1 MKQRARLPGNSGNL
15 TASARLVFPVAS
27 NPHGIFY
34 RCVHGVSCFCRTR
47 KLVDTDRSSLQ
58 FRCVCGDHRSGGVD
72 WKLHDDW
79 SGKPLLRL
87 RGLVKP
93 TRDGTH
99 DGWRRGQAAAAAA
112 TRPAPTRR
120 PLPVLIHPSSTVHG
134 SASRTRTAPR
144 RTERCII
151 HPPSPAGMAGVVT
164 QWKNQ

>member
-1 MKQRARLPGNSGNL
+1 VRARSQLFLSDRKIRG
-15 TASARLVFPVAS
+15 
-27 NPHGIFY
+27 HGSIKLA
-34 RCVHGVSCFCRTR
+34 VSLC
-47 KLVDTDRSSLQ
+47 
-58 FRCVCGDHRSGGVD
+58 CGDHRSGGVD

-151 HPPSPAGMAGVVT
+151 HPPSPAGMAGT
-164 QWKNQ
+164 RIASSSLLQNNILQSYM